1 MNESIDK
8 VPAKPQSQ
16 QTSTSPAA
24 PRPYSG
30 FDGQYIGG
38 SWRPGKQGGK
48 EVDKDPYSGETLAEI
63 AMANKDDLD
72 EAYQSAAKA
81 QIGWAAV
88 LPSERAAVM
97 IRSLAIME
105 ARHQEIVDWLIR
117 ESGSTRI
124 KAELEWQF
132 VHSIT
137 LEAASFPHRVEG
149 RVLPLDE
156 PGKESRAYRQPLGVI
171 GVISPWNFP
180 MYLSHRSV
188 GPALALGNGV
198 VIKPA
203 EDTPVTGGL
212 LIAKIYEE
220 AGLPLG
226 LFNVVIGPIAEI
238 GDSFTLHPIP
248 RLISFTGSTRVGRHI
263 GGLAMSGPQ
272 MKRVALEL
280 GGNAPCVILDDAD
293 VEHAVRATVI
303 GRFLHQGQICMSTNR
318 IIVDAKVYD
327 EFVDRFTTHVKGLK
341 YGNPNDPDTAIGP
354 IINQKQ
360 LAAHMAHIKSALA
373 AGARQAVGGDP
384 KGQVLPPH
392 VFVDVKNDMQIA
404 QDELFGPIAPI
415 IKVNGE
421 AEALRVAND
430 TQYGLSSAVFTRDEQ
445 RGVRFALGIQ
455 AGMTHVN
462 DYSVDDTSTGP
473 FGGEKNSGIGRF
485 GGEWIMHEFTRD
497 HWVTVRHAPST
508 YPF

>member
-1 MNESIDK
+1 MATMISK
-8 VPAKPQSQ
+8 GTLKQY
-16 QTSTSPAA
+16 T
-24 PRPYSG
+24 G

-38 SWRPGKQGGK
+38 SWRLGRQGEK
-48 EVDKDPYSGETLAEI
+48 EIDTDPYTGETLAEI
-63 AMANKDDLD
+63 AMANYSDLD

-81 QIGWAAV
+81 QVAWAAR
-88 LPSERAAVM
+88 LPAERAAVM
-97 IRSLAIME
+97 IRSLQIME
-105 ARHQEIVDWLIR
+105 ARHEEIVEWLIR
-117 ESGSTRI
+117 ESGSTRN

-132 VHSIT
+132 VHAIT
-137 LEAASFPHRVEG
+137 LEASSFPHRAEG
-149 RVLPLDE
+149 RILPLDE

-198 VIKPA
+198 VLKPA

-212 LIAKIYEE
+212 LLAKIYEE
-220 AGLPLG
+220 AGLPPG

-238 GDSFTLHPIP
+238 GDPFTLHPIP

-293 VEHAVRATVI
+293 VERAVKATVV

-318 IIVDAKVYD
+318 IIVDAKIHD
-327 EFVDRFTTHVKGLK
+327 EFVERFTAHVKGLK
-341 YGNPNDPDTAIGP
+341 YGDPHDPAVSIGP

-360 LAAHMAHIKSALA
+360 LKGFLAHIEGARA
-373 AGARQAVGGDP
+373 AGARQVVGGDP
-384 KGQVLPPH
+384 QGQVLPPH
-392 VFVDVKNDMQIA
+392 VFVDVKNDMQVA
-404 QDELFGPIAPI
+404 QDETFGPVAPI
-415 IKVNGE
+415 IKVNGD
-421 AEALRVAND
+421 AEALRAANG
-430 TQYGLSSAVFTRDEQ
+430 TPFGLSSAVFTRDKE

-462 DYSVDDTSTGP
+462 DHSVDDTSTGP

-485 GGEWIMHEFTRD
+485 GGEWILHEFTRD
-497 HWVTVRHAPST
+497 HWVTLRHT
-508 YPF
+508 EGIYPF